1 MKIYTKSGDEGNTS
15 LLFGEKVSKSDI
27 RCDAYGMLD
36 SVNSHL
42 GMSRAITE
50 NQFIS
55 NSILDIQHDIFAIS
69 TEVSVSNKDHHKISK
84 TNWGINFV
92 DEKSVIK
99 LENLI
104 DKIDKQIKLKP
115 KFIFPGSNI
124 QSAAID
130 LARVETRSAERALA
144 NLNNYEKL
152 INPNIIKYINRL
164 SDLLFYLA
172 RIPENENERKYY
184 NPKNED

>member
-1 MKIYTKSGDEGNTS
+1 MKIYTKTGDEGNTS

-27 RCDAYGMLD
+27 RCEAYGMLD
-36 SVNSHL
+36 IVNSHL
-42 GMSRAITE
+42 GMCRAITD

-55 NSILDIQHDIFAIS
+55 STILDIQNDIFTIS
-69 TEVSVSNKDHHKISK
+69 TEVSVANKDHYKISK
-84 TNWGINFV
+84 TNWGIEFV

-104 DKIDKQIKLKP
+104 DKIDKQVKLKP

-130 LARVETRSAERALA
+130 LARAQTRSAERTLA
-144 NLNNYEKL
+144 KLNNYEKL
-152 INPNIIKYINRL
+152 INVNIIKYINRL

-172 RIPENENERKYY
+172 RIPENEKERKYFAP
-184 NPKNED
+184 NK